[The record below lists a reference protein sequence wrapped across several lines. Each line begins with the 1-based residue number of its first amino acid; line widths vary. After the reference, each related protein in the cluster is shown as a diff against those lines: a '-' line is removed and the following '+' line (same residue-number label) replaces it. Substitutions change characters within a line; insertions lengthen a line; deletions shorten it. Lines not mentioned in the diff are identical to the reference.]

1 MRNSDIRKNQLM
13 ASFAETRPRLC
24 PSMRDD
30 DDELC
35 VVRGVGEKN
44 RPESD
49 DTPPTRFSVLDLSEC
64 CIQLE
69 HLYVAGAF
77 HANWF

>member
-1 MRNSDIRKNQLM
+1 MRNSDIRNNQLT
-13 ASFAETRPRLC
+13 ASRPRLC

-30 DDELC
+30 DDDELC
-35 VVRGVGEKN
+35 VVRGVGDYKN

-49 DTPPTRFSVLDLSEC
+49 DTPPTRFSVLDLAEC

-77 HANWF
+77 HAN